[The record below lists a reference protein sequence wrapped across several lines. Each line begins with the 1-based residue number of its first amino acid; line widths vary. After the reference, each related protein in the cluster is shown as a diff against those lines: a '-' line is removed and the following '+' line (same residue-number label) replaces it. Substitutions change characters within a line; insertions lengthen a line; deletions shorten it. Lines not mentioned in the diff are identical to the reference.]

1 MNKMSLDSK
10 KERMFLAGMILS
22 MFCWGISW
30 ASAKVL
36 GSYGSALSI
45 SLYRFGVTFISLF
58 ILLLFFKEKL
68 KVERK
73 GLKDLLIASIVIAL
87 YFYLF
92 FKGLAIGQA
101 GAGGV
106 LVTILN
112 PIVSYL
118 LMLIIAGRK
127 PTRNESVGL
136 GIGVIA
142 GAILLQVWDPSVH
155 ILTSGNIYFLL
166 ASFSWA
172 VLSIFTSRSSKYG
185 SSVAFS
191 LWMYGI
197 CSIFMLLLTTPTENI
212 TVLEKADIYFWG
224 NLFFS
229 ATITTALATTFY
241 FVATSKLGASKAS
254 SFIFLVP
261 FSAAMGSWIFLGE
274 IPQWHTVIGGLFGIG
289 AVYILNQKQKNS

>member
-1 MNKMSLDSK
+1 MTSDNSK
-10 KERMFLAGMILS
+10 NDRLFILGMMLS
-22 MFCWGISW
+22 MLCWGLSW

-36 GSYGSALSI
+36 AGYGSALTM
-45 SLYRFGVTFISLF
+45 SLFRIGVSFISLF
-58 ILLLFFKEKL
+58 IILLIFRQKL
-68 KVERK
+68 SIQRQ
-73 GLKDLLIASIVIAL
+73 GIKDLVIASVIIAV

-92 FKGLAIGQA
+92 FKGLFAGKA

-118 LMLIIAGRK
+118 LMLVLSRRK
-127 PTRNESVGL
+127 PTNNEVVGMI
-136 GIGVIA
+136 IGAIA
-142 GAILLQVWDPSVH
+142 GAILLKIWDQWTEVLSA
-155 ILTSGNIYFLL
+155 GNIYFLL

-172 VLSIFTSRSSKYG
+172 VLSIFTSKSSRYG
-185 SSVAFS
+185 SPVAFS

-197 CSIFMLLLTTPTENI
+197 CTIIMLLLTSPSENI
-212 TVLEKADIYFWG
+212 GLLKKGDVYFWG

-229 ATITTALATTFY
+229 ATITTAMATTFY

-261 FSAAMGSWIFLGE
+261 FSAALGSWIFLGE
-274 IPQWHTVIGGLFGIG
+274 IPQWHTVIGGILGIG
-289 AVYILNQKQKNS
+289 AVYILNKKSIL